1 MSHRHPMS
9 IFQPDEEASVYTVS
23 ELNRRIKGLLES
35 NFPLVWV
42 KGEISNLRIPTSGH
56 SYFTLKDDLSQIR
69 AVFFR
74 TQQRHLR
81 FQLESGLQVIC
92 QARVSVY
99 EPRGE
104 TQLIVE
110 LMEPQGIG
118 ALQLAF
124 EQLKKKLDGEGL
136 FDPERKLA
144 FPVCPRNIGIV
155 TSPTGAAV
163 RDILK
168 VLQRSPF
175 SLCVTVFPVRVQGVE
190 AAEEIA
196 AAIVTAN
203 ALAEHFQWDL
213 LIVGRGGGSME
224 DLWPFNE
231 EVVARAMADSTIPII
246 SAVGHEI
253 DFTISDLVADLRM
266 PTPTAAAEWVVGRL
280 DSIVRDLTR
289 SRDRLCQLFAQRID
303 AQRQRLHYLCK
314 RLVHP
319 GRKLE
324 DLRISL
330 DERLERLQLGFLR
343 RIEKLRT
350 AQTHLMDRLLLA
362 SPSKLI
368 ERNRGLLVQDTR
380 VLVARY
386 EGLLEKSRLHLA
398 GLGARLGSLNPL
410 SVLDRGYSIAY
421 RLPEEKILR
430 DSAEVAPG
438 QDILVQL
445 ARGKLTCKVVESE

>member
-1 MSHRHPMS
+1 LSHRHPMS
-9 IFQPDEEASVYTVS
+9 IFQPDEKTSVYTVS

-74 TQQRHLR
+74 AQQRHLR

-168 VLQRSPF
+168 VFQRSPF

-266 PTPTAAAEWVVGRL
+266 PTPTAAAEWVVGCL
-280 DSIVRDLTR
+280 DSVVRDLTR

-319 GRKLE
+319 GRKLG

-362 SPSKLI
+362 SPSKVI
-368 ERNRGLLVQDTR
+368 ERNRGLLVRDTQ

-421 RLPEEKILR
+421 RLPDEKILR
-430 DSAEVAPG
+430 DSGEVASG
-438 QDILVQL
+438 QDILVRL

>member
-1 MSHRHPMS
+1 MS
-9 IFQPDEEASVYTVS
+9 ILQPDEDSGVYTVS
-23 ELNRRIKGLLES
+23 ELNSRIRGLLES

-42 KGEISNLRIPTSGH
+42 KGEISNLRIPASGH

-81 FQLESGLQVIC
+81 FQPESGLQVIC
-92 QARVSVY
+92 QGRVSVY

-104 TQLIVE
+104 YQLIVE

-124 EQLKKKLDGEGL
+124 EQLKKKLDAEGL
-136 FDPERKLA
+136 FDPARKSA

-168 VLQRSPF
+168 VLQRSPVP
-175 SLCVTVFPVRVQGVE
+175 LRVTVFPVRVQGVE

-196 AAIVTAN
+196 AAIAAAD
-203 ALAEHFQWDL
+203 ALAEQFDWDL

-231 EVVARAMADSTIPII
+231 EVVARAMAASTIPVI

-266 PTPTAAAEWVVGRL
+266 PTPTAAAEWVVNRL
-280 DSIVRDLTR
+280 DTVVRDLTG
-289 SRDRLCQLFAQRID
+289 SRDRLCRLFAQRID
-303 AQRQRLHYLCK
+303 AERQKLHYLCK

-324 DLRISL
+324 DLRLSL
-330 DERLERLQLGFLR
+330 DERLERLQLGYLR

-350 AQTHLMDRLLLA
+350 AQAHLMGRLRLA
-362 SPSKLI
+362 SPSKTI
-368 ERNRGLLVQDTR
+368 ELNRGLLARDAR
-380 VLVARY
+380 ELAARY
-386 EGLLEKSRLHLA
+386 QGLLEKSRLHFA

-421 RLPEEKILR
+421 GLPDNKILR
-430 DSAEVAPG
+430 DSGEVVPG
-438 QDILVQL
+438 RDILVQL
-445 ARGKLTCKVVESE
+445 SRGKLTCKVLKSE